1 MARKGTVC
9 FLHHF
14 VEPKAA
20 QITFVKANHGRLWVC
35 QKAFDILGNFIFF
48 FLSLQVEQAIQNTV
62 SYQ

>member
-9 FLHHF
+9 SLHHF

-20 QITFVKANHGRLWVC
+20 QIALVKANHGRLWVC

-48 FLSLQVEQAIQNTV
+48 FHSLSAG
-62 SYQ
+62 